1 MGIAMFIIGFI
12 IFVIYVY
19 FLIWNVFYSSKKQRE
34 ENGYTNQPDILDS
47 DGMGDFSRFPKN

>member
-1 MGIAMFIIGFI
+1 MFIIGFI

-19 FLIWNVFYSSKKQRE
+19 FLVWNVFYGANKQSE
-34 ENGYTNQPDILDS
+34 ENVYNNHPDILDS